1 VLRLVELAR
10 NEPHRSRSRLG
21 RLISLSWQRDILDLE
36 QEHSAAEKQAQ
47 DLEIEIQ
54 KLWNEK
60 TTMVDELQK
69 RTR

>member
-1 VLRLVELAR
+1 V
-10 NEPHRSRSRLG
+10 
-21 RLISLSWQRDILDLE
+21 RLISLSWQSDILDLE

-47 DLEIEIQ
+47 DLDSEIQ